1 MPPFGEIKPGLIIE
15 IEGLGKKTVEILGMP
30 YNESG
35 SDDWW
40 VNISD
45 QDGHRRSITLADQ
58 GIVPYSGGTW
68 NTDNRPVK
76 WYKKEDMKQ

>member
-1 MPPFGEIKPGLIIE
+1 MPREISLCTLKNARKTQKQPY
-15 IEGLGKKTVEILGMP
+15 KK
-30 YNESG
+30 SG